1 MGLVTRTFH
10 DPKWEEGGGGHKL
23 STSIVGVKEGVQF
36 EKSQFDNWV
45 LLLGLTQNPDRLG
58 CQHSPLEERQFA
70 WVLGI

>member
-1 MGLVTRTFH
+1 MIQSG
-10 DPKWEEGGGGHKL
+10 KGGGGHKL